1 MILQVHDELLFD
13 VPDDETEEIEA
24 LVRDEMEH
32 VAEFNVPLVAEVGFG
47 PNWRDL
53 K

>member
-1 MILQVHDELLFD
+1 VHDELLFD
-13 VPDDETEEIEA
+13 VPSDETEEIEE
-24 LVRDEMEH
+24 LVRAEMEG
-32 VAEFNVPLVAEVGFG
+32 VVKLSVPLVAGLGFG